1 MKIYDLIVE
10 KLILSFFF
18 AWSSCTKCF
27 RFINQNSRWWCF
39 DIISFNIFAAITI
52 VIACCFVIVFLV
64 AGFIGAWF
72 LWGLIIGIIGFLVS
86 YVAPIIVMTFFLA
99 SRDLAFLTLCLSVIG
114 EVILPRYR
122 CIHTATR
129 HFDFG

>member
-10 KLILSFFF
+10 NLILSFFF
-18 AWSSCTKCF
+18 AWSSCTNCF

-52 VIACCFVIVFLV
+52 VIVCCFVIVFLV

-72 LWGLIIGIIGFLVS
+72 LWGTDYWDYWFFGFLCCTNNRDDLFLGVQRSCIFDIMSFGNWRSNFASISLHS
-86 YVAPIIVMTFFLA
+86 YGNSTF
-99 SRDLAFLTLCLSVIG
+99 
-114 EVILPRYR
+114 
-122 CIHTATR
+122 
-129 HFDFG
+129 